1 MARLADETVVQAAAM
16 TTAPARTEHGAAPS
30 GDRFPSGIPFIIG
43 NEGAERFSYYG
54 LRQILYV
61 YLAALY
67 GRMLA
72 AGVASPAELD
82 PQVRSTQ
89 IAHLFMAAAYA
100 FPMIGAILADRLLG
114 KFRVI
119 LYVSIIYAAG
129 NALMAVAA
137 WRGMVGDLRF
147 AELGAYAGL
156 ALVAI
161 GSGGIK
167 PCVSANV
174 GDQFTAENQHLV
186 TRVFQI
192 FYFIINFGSFFA
204 SIITPLLLRRVNPA
218 AAFALPGVLMIVATV
233 VFFIGRH
240 RFVRVPPRAT
250 GRLGLI
256 DFTSSVLLFAP
267 IAALL
272 VAFFA
277 GERSHGASAV
287 ATYAPYALVGVG
299 GFVAGVALFAWRQR
313 QAEDAGFLSVLLYA
327 FTHRRERAA
336 GEGFFASA
344 ARHFG
349 QDAAEGPPAVL
360 RILVVF
366 SAVTVFWA
374 LFDQHSTTWVEQ
386 ARHMDLRLTVPAWV
400 FDRFV
405 VPATMALALFGV
417 IWLLAWV
424 SNRPIPRNG
433 TRAVF
438 ALVAVWAVGA
448 TVAQLIDPR
457 TSVLELQAAQLAGLN
472 PLLVM
477 IVIPAMNVLVYR
489 PLERRGR
496 PLAPLL
502 RMALGMFI
510 TAVSFGAIAVLQQ
523 RIDAVGEG
531 QVPVLWQIVPYV
543 LVTVGEVL
551 VSITGLEFA
560 YTQAP
565 RAMKST
571 IMGFWALFTT
581 FGNMLVVAL
590 APLQGLSMARFF
602 WVFTA
607 LMVAAA
613 LVFTVL
619 ARTYKGRTYLQTS
632 GGR

>member
-1 MARLADETVVQAAAM
+1 MVQAAAM
-16 TTAPARTEHGAAPS
+16 TTARAPSRAEHAAAPS
-30 GDRFPSGIPFIIG
+30 TNRFPSGIPFIIG

-129 NALMAVAA
+129 NALMAIAA

-167 PCVSANV
+167 PCVGANV

-192 FYFIINFGSFFA
+192 FYFIVNFGSFFA
-204 SIITPLLLRRVNPA
+204 SIVTPLLLRRVSPV
-218 AAFALPGVLMIVATV
+218 AAFALPGVLMIVATI
-233 VFFIGRH
+233 VFFVGRH
-240 RFVRVPPRAT
+240 RFVRVPPRSSP

-256 DFTSSVLLFAP
+256 DVASSVLLFAP

-277 GERSHGASAV
+277 GERAHGASAV

-299 GFVAGVALFAWRQR
+299 GFVAGMALFAWRQR

-344 ARHFG
+344 GRHFG
-349 QDAAEGPPAVL
+349 QEAAEGPPAVL

-438 ALVAVWAVGA
+438 VVVGLWAAGSV
-448 TVAQLIDPR
+448 VAQVIDPR
-457 TSVLELQAAQLAGLN
+457 MSVVELQAAQLAGLN

-496 PLAPLL
+496 PLAPLP

-510 TAVSFGAIAVLQQ
+510 TAVSFGAIAVLQH
-523 RIDAVGEG
+523 RIDAAGEG

-590 APLQGLSMARFF
+590 APLQGLSMTRFF

-607 LMVAAA
+607 LMAAAA
-613 LVFTVL
+613 LVFTML
-619 ARTYKGRTYLQTS
+619 ARTYKGRSYLQPA